1 MSLDTPKEPTLNDGR
16 VGRENIRRQQTI
28 YDPSFKKKEYI
39 KQQREKREQNGGYK
53 AHQKDYTCPVCGY
66 TTRELHKLLNGLHSG
81 DPKTCMLR
89 GSKFIR
95 DKEAR
100 ERVNQYILIHK
111 EDKWV
116 EVLDDRLDKLP
127 QRPTLPKVNH
137 LNSRFDEKAESDVE
151 YEQEEDEEVYE
162 EYNEIEDDTLS
173 ASTVSS
179 LNNKTYILKTYTLLL
194 IWKTWTKSAHS
205 G

>member
-1 MSLDTPKEPTLNDGR
+1 
-16 VGRENIRRQQTI
+16 
-28 YDPSFKKKEYI
+28 
-39 KQQREKREQNGGYK
+39 
-53 AHQKDYTCPVCGY
+53 
-66 TTRELHKLLNGLHSG
+66 
-81 DPKTCMLR
+81 MLR

-127 QRPTLPKVNH
+127 QRPTLPIVNH

-179 LNNKTYILKTYTLLL
+179 LNNKTYILKTYTFLLK
-194 IWKTWTKSAHS
+194 WNTWTKSAHS